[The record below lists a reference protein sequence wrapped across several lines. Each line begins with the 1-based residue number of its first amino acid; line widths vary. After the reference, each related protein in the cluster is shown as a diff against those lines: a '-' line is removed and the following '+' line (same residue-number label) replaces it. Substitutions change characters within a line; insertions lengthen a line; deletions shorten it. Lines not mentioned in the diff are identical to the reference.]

1 MAQSSYIFA
10 GTYAYVLTQKLLSET
25 QRELLLGAQDS
36 DALKV
41 ALQDTFLGTY
51 LSQAQGDIDAA
62 LDLALVDTKKELLSV
77 APNQELLSV
86 LWLEYDFYNAK
97 TLLKRTLAGG
107 DVGETDAVKEA
118 RFRPLGNYSFERL
131 SKAISTGATAFLHPA
146 LGKAVDASQKAKTV
160 HDIDAIMDRAYLET
174 ALEESEKTKG
184 KFLIAYVGIIVDLFN
199 LRTQLRLVAGEP
211 HIAPEI
217 VCVGGCNFNKSDL
230 VSEEQILK
238 LLTRYGGDAQWK
250 EAIAE
255 FESTRDFT
263 LIDKAAEEYVM
274 HWLKKQSIDMHSP
287 APLVAYLVVMKEN
300 IQFIRTVKT
309 AKYVGLSEK
318 LLRDLVRKSFTAYVY

>member
-1 MAQSSYIFA
+1 
-10 GTYAYVLTQKLLSET
+10 
-25 QRELLLGAQDS
+25 
-36 DALKV
+36 
-41 ALQDTFLGTY
+41 
-51 LSQAQGDIDAA
+51 
-62 LDLALVDTKKELLSV
+62 
-77 APNQELLSV
+77 
-86 LWLEYDFYNAK
+86 
-97 TLLKRTLAGG
+97 
-107 DVGETDAVKEA
+107 
-118 RFRPLGNYSFERL
+118 
-131 SKAISTGATAFLHPA
+131 
-146 LGKAVDASQKAKTV
+146 
-160 HDIDAIMDRAYLET
+160 MDRAYLET
-174 ALEESEKTKG
+174 ALEESEKTKD
-184 KFLIAYVGIIVDLFN
+184 KFLIAYVRIIVDLFN

-263 LIDKAAEEYVM
+263 LIDKASEEYVM